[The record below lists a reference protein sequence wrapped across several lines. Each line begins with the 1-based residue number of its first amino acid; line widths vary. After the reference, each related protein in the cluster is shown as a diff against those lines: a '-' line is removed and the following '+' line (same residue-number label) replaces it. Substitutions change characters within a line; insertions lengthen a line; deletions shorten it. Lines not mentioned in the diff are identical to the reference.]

1 MPVGAA
7 LSSFASGDGLGA
19 EVLGLD
25 LASAAFAAASRPARR
40 MAVVRG
46 VEGEV
51 FVGLEGVR
59 GVWETGGG
67 ALEGVFVVEG
77 VGVEVEM
84 SEPMFCFSSPYSFH
98 SSISSRSWG
107 DVLAS
112 LLLILSGR
120 DGKWGWRTDTNDHA
134 HPYEPGQFPFSGSPP
149 P

>member
-7 LSSFASGDGLGA
+7 LSSFASGDGLAA
-19 EVLGLD
+19 EILGLD
-25 LASAAFAAASRPARR
+25 LASAALAAASRPARR

-46 VEGEV
+46 VGVEGEV
-51 FVGLEGVR
+51 FVGLEGVT
-59 GVWETGGG
+59 GVWETEGG

-107 DVLAS
+107 GNVSFFAPH
-112 LLLILSGR
+112 R
-120 DGKWGWRTDTNDHA
+120 VVWR
-134 HPYEPGQFPFSGSPP
+134 
-149 P
+149 

>member
-19 EVLGLD
+19 EILGLD
-25 LASAAFAAASRPARR
+25 LASAAFWAASRPARR

-46 VEGEV
+46 VGVEGEV
-51 FVGLEGVR
+51 FVGLEGVK
-59 GVWETGGG
+59 GVWETEGG

-107 DVLAS
+107 GNVSFFAP
-112 LLLILSGR
+112 R
-120 DGKWGWRTDTNDHA
+120 RVVWR
-134 HPYEPGQFPFSGSPP
+134 
-149 P
+149 